1 MVENNKRIAEID
13 SQLSQTQLNLKY
25 QVLRAPV
32 SGTVFDLQAHA
43 PGFVTNSTARSR
55 CSR

>member
-43 PGFVTNSTARSR
+43 PGCHEFQRSVLKS
-55 CSR
+55 SR